1 MSITLTVDEDLLRA
15 AERAT
20 DIHDWQTLVQKGLQA
35 LCRTSEASRKPP
47 ARPFDFDAALAA
59 AAALP
64 DLADAEFE
72 RFEQEM
78 NRPLPPAWSE

>member
-1 MSITLTVDEDLLRA
+1 LLRA
-15 AERAT
+15 AEEAT
-20 DIHDWQTLVQKGLQA
+20 DIHDWPTLVRRGLQA
-35 LCRTSEASRKPP
+35 LCQTNEAGRQTP

-64 DLADAEFE
+64 DLTEAEFE
-72 RFEQEM
+72 RLDQEM